1 MRKFTEAEKSEVW
14 DRWQGG
20 EAMRKI
26 ARRLGRES
34 SSVRTLIEDT
44 GGVRPVRRRRSLR
57 LGSRCVRSPIGWVGR
72 RRRYAGTWPA
82 MGDEA
87 SIGHCELIGRRRGGL
102 SS

>member
-1 MRKFTEAEKSEVW
+1 MREFTELERVEVW

-44 GGVRPVRRRRSLR
+44 GGVRPAPRRRASR
-57 LGSRCVRSPIGWVGR
+57 LV
-72 RRRYAGTWPA
+72 
-82 MGDEA
+82 D
-87 SIGHCELIGRRRGGL
+87 
-102 SS
+102 